1 MKEVLN
7 YSLLPHNT
15 FHIAAQCRRF
25 VEYASVE
32 ELQALISE
40 GRLQGAQSRADKLL
54 HIGGGSNLLFTD
66 DFDGTVLHSA
76 IRGITVQEAGDADAV
91 IVRAGASHVWDD
103 FVAYCTAHGYYG
115 LENLSLIPG
124 EVGASAVQNIGAYG
138 SEAADF
144 IHTVET
150 VELATGRTR
159 TFTADEC
166 RYAYRNSIFKQ
177 ELRGQYAVT
186 YVNYRLSRRFSPRT
200 DYGGLARELERRG
213 MAPESLTP
221 QSLREL
227 VIDIRCSKLP
237 DPADVGNAG
246 SFFVNPVVSAE
257 KAQQLLADYPA
268 MPHYEVSG
276 GVKIPAGWLIE
287 QCGWKG
293 RRVSKTAADG
303 QVSTVGVYPKQALV
317 LVNYGGA
324 VGSDIVRLSD
334 AIRHDVSAHFG
345 IDIHPEVNFI

>member
-1 MKEVLN
+1 MKDLLN

-15 FHIAAQCRRF
+15 FHIAATCKRF

-32 ELQALISE
+32 ELQNFIK
-40 GRLQGAQSRADKLL
+40 RKTLQSDERLL
-54 HIGGGSNLLFTD
+54 HIGGGSNLLFTA

-76 IRGITVQEAGDADAV
+76 IRGITVENAEGENNDSV

-103 FVAYCTAHGYYG
+103 FVAYCTTHGYYG

-159 TFTADEC
+159 TFTAEEC
-166 RYAYRNSIFKQ
+166 CYGYRDSIFKR

-186 YVNYRLSRRFSPRT
+186 YVSYRLSRRFSPRT
-200 DYGGLARELERRG
+200 DYGGLARELEHRHI
-213 MAPESLTP
+213 AADALTP
-221 QSLREL
+221 QSLRDL
-227 VIDIRCSKLP
+227 VIDIRRSKLP
-237 DPADVGNAG
+237 DPAELGNAG
-246 SFFVNPVVSAE
+246 SFFINPVMSAE
-257 KAQQLLADYPA
+257 KAQELLAKYPA
-268 MPHYEVSG
+268 MPHYDVAG

-293 RRVSKTAADG
+293 KAIAVKSPDG
-303 QVSTVGVYPKQALV
+303 RDRIFGVYSEQALV
-317 LVNYGGA
+317 LVNFANSRGQ
-324 VGSDIVRLSD
+324 DIVDLSN
-334 AIRHDVSAHFG
+334 AIRYNVRELFG